1 MAKRYFRTK
10 SLAKKLQDAK
20 SKKYKKV
27 RLWST
32 SQFWQKQ
39 KGNAN
44 KKWLVEWFEYNK
56 KQIGMAK
63 KTIYWIVG
71 IILFLWY
78 YSCRLSIKECRD
90 TSMFGGICKIP
101 VKLSGCIP
109 TNLNEE
115 IN

>member
-1 MAKRYFRTK
+1 
-10 SLAKKLQDAK
+10 
-20 SKKYKKV
+20 
-27 RLWST
+27 
-32 SQFWQKQ
+32 
-39 KGNAN
+39 
-44 KKWLVEWFEYNK
+44 
-56 KQIGMAK
+56 MAK

-71 IILFLWY
+71 NILFLWY
-78 YSCRLSIKECRD
+78 YSCRLSIKECRG